1 MADENIL
8 ASNLAQLGGQIA
20 STFQNVAL
28 QNQYKNSLPAM
39 QQVFQQSMA
48 DFDSGKTGAGFAR
61 IMDVAMQNPNN
72 PYIQNMSQMA
82 FKAGQLAS
90 DDYFKRQQ
98 IDIARSKANS
108 KGSTLIPEGFFDG
121 EGDGVP
127 KSYVPNTAEV
137 IAKNNDATSEEQQK
151 VVAGATVPK
160 DNVQL
165 QPGQKLRDASF
176 LQKYGLQVES
186 IIGPSVYDQSQVDS
200 VTKSLSSRGASISQV
215 RKNVTQNKE
224 IAQAFDKDFTSLTEA
239 DRLLQSDSQMQDLLS
254 QSGNNIF
261 NIQASQVPS
270 MTGGKDRSYV
280 AKIGNNKPVD
290 ITEDQYKSIIAIKG
304 VGAGV
309 RAYGGSLV
317 SKQEDQSATQAAP
330 QSTADKVRAQF
341 GKKEQPTPTEPKPP
355 AEPQEPTMFD
365 TQAQIEEGRAVSDAL
380 NSKIQKLQN
389 EIKNYDAEISSLQ
402 APTSMIGV
410 NIPAKKKQELL
421 IRFNKEKSKKQKELD
436 DLIAKR

>member
-1 MADENIL
+1 
-8 ASNLAQLGGQIA
+8 
-20 STFQNVAL
+20 
-28 QNQYKNSLPAM
+28 
-39 QQVFQQSMA
+39 
-48 DFDSGKTGAGFAR
+48 
-61 IMDVAMQNPNN
+61 MDVAMQNPNN
-72 PYIQNMSQMA
+72 PYIQNMAQMA

-98 IDIARSKANS
+98 IDIARSKANA

-176 LQKYGLQVES
+176 LQKYGLPVES
-186 IIGPSVYDQSQVDS
+186 IVGPSVYDKSQVDS

-290 ITEDQYKSIIAIKG
+290 ITEDQYKAIIAIKG
-304 VGAGV
+304 AGAGV

-317 SKQEDQSATQAAP
+317 SKQEDRPTQTQGGLPAVQVQSTIPEIPEEARGLQQIVEQGQTAKAQEAAKNVEARINDIDSQIKRLSSSTAAP
-330 QSTADKVRAQF
+330 QTRLQSEGTMPLRSK
-341 GKKEQPTPTEPKPP
+341 TP
-355 AEPQEPTMFD
+355 Q
-365 TQAQIEEGRAVSDAL
+365 QAQADIE
-380 NSKIQKLQN
+380 KIAQL
-389 EIKNYDAEISSLQ
+389 
-402 APTSMIGV
+402 
-410 NIPAKKKQELL
+410 
-421 IRFNKEKSKKQKELD
+421 KKQKRVLQGKYETPQEVGEAVQSGLLTRD
-436 DLIAKR
+436 QALSILRNQFKM

>member
-1 MADENIL
+1 MADNNLL
-8 ASNLAQLGGQIA
+8 ANNLAQLGGQIA

-72 PYIQNMSQMA
+72 PYIQNMAQMA

-98 IDIARSKANS
+98 IDIARSKANA

-176 LQKYGLQVES
+176 LQKYGLPVES
-186 IIGPSVYDQSQVDS
+186 IVGPSVYDKSQVDS
-200 VTKSLSSRGASISQV
+200 VTKSLSARGASISQV

-224 IAQAFDKDFTSLTEA
+224 IAQEFDKDFTSLTEA

-290 ITEDQYKSIIAIKG
+290 ITEDQYKAIIAIKG
-304 VGAGV
+304 AGAGV

-317 SKQEDQSATQAAP
+317 SKQEDWP
-330 QSTADKVRAQF
+330 V
-341 GKKEQPTPTEPKPP
+341 KEQPAQPTSQTTKQPTSQVPEGVKQSEFSNQENPFFQAVQKSQISTAPKGG
-355 AEPQEPTMFD
+355 
-365 TQAQIEEGRAVSDAL
+365 GRAGQTSGGKAKQIQDQI
-380 NSKIQKLQN
+380 NSIDDR
-389 EIKNYDAEISSLQ
+389 IKNIENRRGSAQDKYRAFESLNKERDQLQ
-402 APTSMIGV
+402 A
-410 NIPAKKKQELL
+410 EL
-421 IRFNKEKSKKQKELD
+421 SKFSK
-436 DLIAKR
+436 

>member
-1 MADENIL
+1 MADNNLL

-72 PYIQNMSQMA
+72 PYIQNMAQMA
-82 FKAGQLAS
+82 FRVGQIAS

-98 IDIARSKANS
+98 IDIARSKANA
-108 KGSTLIPEGFFDG
+108 KGSTLIPEGFFD
-121 EGDGVP
+121 EGDGLP
-127 KSYVPNTAEV
+127 TSSVPNTAEV
-137 IAKNNDATSEEQQK
+137 IAKNNDATPEEQQK
-151 VVAGATVPK
+151 LIAGATVSK

-165 QPGQKLRDASF
+165 QPGQKIRDASF
-176 LQKYGLQVES
+176 LQKYGLPVES
-186 IIGPSVYDQSQVDS
+186 IVGPSVYDKSQVDS
-200 VTKSLSSRGASISQV
+200 VTKSLSSRGATISQV
-215 RKNVTQNKE
+215 KKNVTQNKE
-224 IAQAFDKDFTSLTEA
+224 IAQAFDQDFASLTQA

-270 MTGGKDRSYV
+270 MTGGKDKSYV

-290 ITEDQYKSIIAIKG
+290 ITEDQYKAIVAIKG
-304 VGAGV
+304 AGAGV

-317 SKQEDQSATQAAP
+317 SKQEDWP
-330 QSTADKVRAQF
+330 V
-341 GKKEQPTPTEPKPP
+341 KEQPAQQPSGQPTSQTTEPP
-355 AEPQEPTMFD
+355 APKVSGGAKQSEFSNQENPFFQAVQKSQISTAPKGGGRAGK
-365 TQAQIEEGRAVSDAL
+365 TGEGRAKQIQAQINSIDERIKTIENRRGSAQDKYRAY
-380 NSKIQKLQN
+380 
-389 EIKNYDAEISSLQ
+389 ESL
-402 APTSMIGV
+402 T
-410 NIPAKKKQELL
+410 
-421 IRFNKEKSKKQKELD
+421 KERDQ
-436 DLIAKR
+436 LIAELSKFSK